1 MEDNILEIKDVSKL
15 YPGVTALNHINLTF
29 RKGEIHALCGENGA
43 GKSTLIKTISGA
55 ITPTAGQII
64 IDGETPGKRLF
75 AFNDSRQS
83 DQTERVLLQ
92 PSVSLLSPFKSAGLR
107 GMRYLDAKGEL
118 LWRMI

>member
-1 MEDNILEIKDVSKL
+1 MGDNILEIKDVSKL

-64 IDGETPGKRLF
+64 IDGG
-75 AFNDSRQS
+75 N
-83 DQTERVLLQ
+83 LLQ
-92 PSVSLLSPFKSAGLR
+92 PDPGSRTGKGRGGGVSGIYPWCR
-107 GMRYLDAKGEL
+107 C
-118 LWRMI
+118 